1 MENMKSK
8 GIRQTNNPPKD
19 LSNTYLKN
27 NISQNSEN
35 ENKTDNTEENF
46 QKQNNEEEMIDFQ
59 TENRDN
65 EKGELIESQVSV
77 DDLIEENEKLI
88 EENEKLANEV
98 KDLKDQ
104 LLRKVA
110 EFENFKKRTLK
121 EKQDLIHFA
130 NAQLL
135 LKLLDLVDNIE
146 KAHNSAKVSKD
157 YEALLKGID
166 LIFQQANKILQDE
179 DVSPIPIEIGDD
191 FDVNTQDALM
201 TIDSELPEGKVA
213 MILQKGYQIK
223 DKVLRHAKV
232 AVSQGNNEK

>member
-27 NISQNSEN
+27 TISQNSEN

-59 TENRDN
+59 TENRNN

-88 EENEKLANEV
+88 KENEKLANEV
-98 KDLKDQ
+98 EDLKDQ

-121 EKQDLIHFA
+121 EKQDLIQFA

-135 LKLLDLVDNIE
+135 FKLLDLVDNIE
-146 KAHNSAKVSKD
+146 KAYNSAKESQD

-179 DVSPIPIEIGDD
+179 DASPIPIEIGDD

-201 TIDSELPEGKVA
+201 TINSELPEGKVA